1 MGISALIVA
10 KNEENNLKECLG
22 CLGFVDQIVVVVDNS
37 NDNTKKIALSFTK
50 FVYEGSWS
58 KENER
63 RNFGISKCK
72 NDWIFEL
79 DADER
84 VEKELANEV
93 IKKISMDDSDFF
105 YIPLINFVCDMPIK
119 YGWMA
124 CLAPD
129 GKFNLFKKNNKVW
142 TNGRVHP
149 DYQIKGKRGIS
160 FRNPINH
167 YMSKSISDLII
178 RFNRNTSL
186 KALDLYE
193 EGSIPIKLFSIRKI
207 FSRFFKCFFIR
218 KGFKKPG
225 IGFIISFLSAIYPF
239 VSAIKAENIKK

>member
-10 KNEENNLKECLG
+10 KNEENNLKECLD
-22 CLGFVDQIVVVVDNS
+22 CLEFVDQIVVVVDNS
-37 NDNTKKIALSFTK
+37 NDDTKKIALSFTE
-50 FVYEGSWS
+50 FVYEGFWS
-58 KENER
+58 KESER

-84 VEKELANEV
+84 VEKKLANEV
-93 IKKISMDDSDFF
+93 MEKIKIAESDFF
-105 YIPLINFVCDMPIK
+105 YIPLVNYVCDIPIK

-149 DYQIKGKRGIS
+149 DYQIKGKRGVS
-160 FRNPINH
+160 FKNSINH
-167 YMSKSISDLII
+167 HMSKNISDLII

-193 EGSIPIKLFSIRKI
+193 EGNIPIKLFSIRKI
-207 FSRFFKCFFIR
+207 FSRFFKCFIIR
-218 KGFKKPG
+218 RGFKKPD
-225 IGFIISFLSAIYPF
+225 IGFLISFLSAIYLF
-239 VSAIKAENIKK
+239 VSAIKAENLKK